1 MKKTISYFLVV
12 SLVLVATFGFL
23 CPLNAKAENSVVIY
37 QNDFEA
43 ENALDGID
51 TVTNFGYVT
60 ISDTEKHSGTHS
72 LRMAHHGNT
81 WYSPSINLYDRIKA
95 AGAGTYHFSAYV
107 MYTGE
112 PSEYYTTGGYMLIR
126 GGSSSDANSF
136 ITEDVSGNYF
146 KRISQP
152 QYISGENQW
161 RLFTGS
167 LKVLESDLERDNGNF
182 LFCFD
187 GLPFGSN
194 VTLFFDDIKIT
205 KLSDSEITN
214 GDFSDGITGWRTWS
228 DFENVDHITVMEQ
241 EDPWI
246 PFYGNYL
253 RTVTYGSI
261 ACNVDQ
267 ILSYYGP
274 GQYTL
279 SFKMRVE
286 DVSEAGNV
294 FTFYLSTNFSN
305 YHKWLAQRTFADNSG
320 WVSLSIPINI
330 SAIEFFGSLKPDEKE
345 VHFRIQSPS
354 EENVEFSISN
364 VSLVPKALT
373 NFELATANDSN
384 VIQINESSTA
394 QINIVSRT
402 TNAPARCTWS
412 SSDSSI
418 ATVDANGVVTA
429 HRGGVVTIYATSRN
443 GQITK
448 GIQIKVNNTISN
460 FTVYGQ
466 MKPGWCWAACAKMV
480 AHQYVKSISGNET
493 IFGNSLVFDLDK
505 NGYDVTTT
513 EHDERVGIDADV
525 EKMMQYYTGNSAI
538 ILYTIGSRDN
548 YQESMSCGIDAI
560 ISVLDQGK
568 PIIIDGFELANNEFV
583 PGTGHSFVAYGYY
596 YNQNNEFYLITYDP
610 ASMNYTGK
618 RKDMKY
624 TSLLNG
630 TTADGYAV
638 ETYAA
643 ITIKTT
649 EGD

>member
-23 CPLNAKAENSVVIY
+23 CPLNAKAESSVVIY

-43 ENALDGID
+43 ENALDGIG

-72 LRMAHHGNT
+72 LRMAHHSNT

-112 PSEYYTTGGYMLIR
+112 PSEHYTTDGYMLIR

-152 QYISGENQW
+152 QYILGENQW

-228 DFENVDHITVMEQ
+228 DVEYVDHITVMEQ

-320 WVSLSIPINI
+320 WVSLSIPIDI
-330 SAIEFFGSLKPDEKE
+330 SATEFFGSLKPDEKE

-354 EENVEFSISN
+354 GDNVEFSISN

-384 VIQINESSTA
+384 VIQINESNTA
-394 QINIVSRT
+394 QINIVSKT

-460 FTVYGQ
+460 FTGYGQ
-466 MKPGWCWAACAKMV
+466 TKSGWCWAACAKMV
-480 AHQYVKSISGNET
+480 AHQYVKSISGDET
-493 IFGNSLVFDLDK
+493 IFGNSLGSDIAARGYVDK
-505 NGYDVTTT
+505 GKGNDW
-513 EHDERVGIDADV
+513 DRRNMIR
-525 EKMMQYYTGNSAI
+525 YYTQDET
-538 ILYTIGSRDN
+538 ILLDTIGSRSN
-548 YQESMSCGIDAI
+548 AQQSMSCDIDII
-560 ISVLDQGK
+560 ISVLDEGR
-568 PIIIDGFELANNEFV
+568 PIIINAYKLENNSTNFDFE
-583 PGTGHSFVAYGYY
+583 TGHSFVAYGYY
-596 YNQNNEFYLITYDP
+596 YNQNNEFNLIIYDP
-610 ASMNYTGK
+610 VSMNYTGVSK
-618 RKDMKY
+618 NIKY
-624 TSLLNG
+624 TDLLNG
-630 TTADGYAV
+630 TTAN
-638 ETYAA
+638 EYAA
-643 ITIKTT
+643 YNYEIIFI
-649 EGD
+649 ED